1 MWDCHE
7 SGTTSEYP
15 ATSDDYCLLLQ
26 ITIQITIHTI
36 HMQISGRVFWSLA
49 PCDGIVSIF
58 VWTIQSCFWE
68 DVHINAWIIE
78 IFAYIFNMPVQW
90 PWIQHT
96 SSSVLT
102 IAWKDSVKTTLGWYL
117 TRLRVLVWL
126 CRKEIAT
133 AFVYVWLM
141 KGIFTLNPSIAKDFL
156 PFTFPWQDLFNP
168 SAGFVIPKRGSVFPI
183 TDFSFPK
190 WGS

>member
-1 MWDCHE
+1 MKTENKDTEIRIQSQNLHQCQTHLTHWYFWGAVYTYDCNMWDCHE

-15 ATSDDYCLLLQ
+15 ATSDHYCLLL
-26 ITIQITIHTI
+26 QITIHTI

-49 PCDGIVSIF
+49 PCDGIVSVF

-141 KGIFTLNPSIAKDFL
+141 KGISH
-156 PFTFPWQDLFNP
+156 
-168 SAGFVIPKRGSVFPI
+168 
-183 TDFSFPK
+183 
-190 WGS
+190 